1 MKQPNCVNR
10 IYIINAVVMK
20 KYLFL
25 FLIPLLFVFSCS
37 NDDDT
42 IASPDLLGKWLLI
55 EQLVD
60 PGDGSGTFQPISSD
74 LELEFLA
81 GGILQVSNGS
91 LCSLAIESEGN
102 STESYSIDENTIT
115 VSCNTPFSISFEI
128 KEGSLFLYHPCIE
141 GCGQRY
147 QKLP

>member
-1 MKQPNCVNR
+1 MKNQ
-10 IYIINAVVMK
+10 AL
-20 KYLFL
+20 LF
-25 FLIPLLFVFSCS
+25 FIPLLFVFSC
-37 NDDDT
+37 NDDDDT
-42 IASPDLLGKWLLI
+42 ITNPDLLGKWRLI

-74 LELEFLA
+74 LELEFL
-81 GGILQVSNGS
+81 GEGILQVSNGS

-115 VSCNTPFSISFEI
+115 VSCNAPFSISFEI

-141 GCGQRY
+141 ECGQRY

>member
-1 MKQPNCVNR
+1 
-10 IYIINAVVMK
+10 MK